1 MEVLGKKGGS
11 RPVWSAIRACRKLLK
26 PSSEMGALS
35 FSKSTKAVVTCVDT
49 GLQLEPLAALH
60 LSHAATLRAAALC
73 LRGTGSPQLLCPHLH
88 GPNWPTDVSAFQTA
102 GCCGTACSLYHK
114 RRGEEPRHCSF
125 SVVTPATFFFPCL
138 SALCWGD
145 LIPAH

>member
-88 GPNWPTDVSAFQTA
+88 GPNWPTVFINKFTGTQRHPFVSILPMAAF
-102 GCCGTACSLYHK
+102 SLQQKY
-114 RRGEEPRHCSF
+114 
-125 SVVTPATFFFPCL
+125 
-138 SALCWGD
+138 
-145 LIPAH
+145 